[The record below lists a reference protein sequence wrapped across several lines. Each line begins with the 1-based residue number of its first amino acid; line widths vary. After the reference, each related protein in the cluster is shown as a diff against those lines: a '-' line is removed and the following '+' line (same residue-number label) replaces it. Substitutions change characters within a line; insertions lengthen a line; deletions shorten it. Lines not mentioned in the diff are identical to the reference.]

1 MWVSSLHPKFSLF
14 YRQSHSPRNLRE
26 ACVSRN
32 TRLSLARCVRP
43 TDHQKLGSVS
53 SHPKDKHSFWLQMRI
68 SCSNCSQLQRYSTSS
83 VKPEGRTSTHLPPC
97 WGAKPRK
104 SCEETGDE
112 YSMVSW
118 HLREELTKTEPE
130 FSRWPLPEVHVFI
143 FFLADFF
150 VFYWFITIN
159 LCLLIVEGLLKI
171 VQFQLRLV
179 FLLWGVVGL
188 LQSWAIECFYCC
200 SISISPISVIS
211 PWSTETDFE
220 KSNR

>member
-1 MWVSSLHPKFSLF
+1 MSGFAGLVTQTFPKFWKVSSLQILSPLRRDGWRWWWWCSSLHPKFSLF

-112 YSMVSW
+112 YSMVS
-118 HLREELTKTEPE
+118 
-130 FSRWPLPEVHVFI
+130 
-143 FFLADFF
+143 
-150 VFYWFITIN
+150 
-159 LCLLIVEGLLKI
+159 
-171 VQFQLRLV
+171 
-179 FLLWGVVGL
+179 
-188 LQSWAIECFYCC
+188 
-200 SISISPISVIS
+200 
-211 PWSTETDFE
+211 
-220 KSNR
+220 